1 VSASGSLLR
10 LLRATDAKS
19 SIDNGRRAAQTV
31 NVIELPTKANQLASD
46 PGPSRSMISP
56 GVAAL
61 IVLLSVVVLSVRYRP
76 DLMAF
81 VGLIVL
87 VLLGSYDLESALS
100 FLVSPAVVVLFGSMA
115 ISGVIA
121 DSGLL
126 ELVSRATVKRI
137 RRMVLVS
144 LLLYFVMALAAGFIS
159 DVALVLV
166 VLPLLIDVA
175 RRFNV
180 PAASYAL
187 SAAFAVTL
195 GGRLTMIGNAGNVVL
210 LDVYR
215 LNTGQSL
222 DILAFTVPA
231 LITVLLAIPPLVVLA
246 WFAQRLMP
254 QFRAP
259 SKSVVVMAV
268 LGKSLHGRSRREVE
282 RELGIK
288 FLAQDKTL
296 REGDLVPIK
305 LSVSDIPS
313 LQVSDAFSLVTLGE
327 AGGEHMEFLIVTQRS
342 RLVDKSLS
350 MEPIHKLF
358 PVKVM
363 GVVPSRRI
371 KYLEGYVFRPGDE
384 LLVVGDEKA
393 VESVASYYRLE
404 RSRAPVKSFNL
415 RLAAFGIGGLALA
428 VLLSQFTSTAL
439 AFALG
444 TLLALLGGGRAV
456 ERLYNYVSWET
467 LIYVGAF
474 IAIGQVASEADLL
487 RPLASLLSRP
497 EQLFAVT
504 VLFTNALGLVP
515 SAVLLG
521 PLLSSKE
528 AIKVYVLATLPMVLP
543 FAHPAIYL
551 AYRTLGI
558 TFRDFLKFSLPATAI
573 SALVTLLVISYPV

>member
-1 VSASGSLLR
+1 
-10 LLRATDAKS
+10 
-19 SIDNGRRAAQTV
+19 
-31 NVIELPTKANQLASD
+31 
-46 PGPSRSMISP
+46 MISH
-56 GVAAL
+56 GFAAL
-61 IVLLSVVVLSVRYRP
+61 IVLLSVAALSVRYRP
-76 DLMAF
+76 DLVAF
-81 VGLIVL
+81 VGLMAL
-87 VLLGSYDLESALS
+87 VLLGTYDLGSALS
-100 FLVSPAVVVLFGSMA
+100 FLVSPAVVVLFCSMA

-126 ELVSRATVKRI
+126 ELVSSGLVKRV
-137 RRMVLVS
+137 RKMVLVS
-144 LLLYFVMALAAGFIS
+144 LLLCMVMALTAGFIS

-166 VLPLLIDVA
+166 VLPLLVDVA
-175 RRFNV
+175 RRFDV
-180 PAASYAL
+180 PAVSYAL

-222 DILAFTVPA
+222 DVLAFTVPA
-231 LITVLLAIPPLVVLA
+231 LLTVLMAIPPLVVLA

-254 QFRAP
+254 QLRIP
-259 SKSVVVMAV
+259 GKSVVVMAV
-268 LGKSLHGRSRREVE
+268 LGKDLNGRSRREVE
-282 RELGIK
+282 REYGIRV
-288 FLAQDKTL
+288 LARRERLK
-296 REGDLVPIK
+296 EGDLVPIR

-313 LQVSDAFSLVTLGE
+313 LQVSNAFTPVSLGE
-327 AGGEHMEFLIVTQRS
+327 AGGEHVEFLIVTQRS
-342 RLVDKSLS
+342 RLVNKSLS

-358 PVKVM
+358 PVRVM

-371 KYLEGYVFRPGDE
+371 NYLEDYVFRPGDE

-393 VESVASYYRLE
+393 VEAVASYYRLE
-404 RSRAPVKSFNL
+404 RSKAAVRSFNP

-439 AFALG
+439 AFVLG

-456 ERLYNYVSWET
+456 ERLYTYVSWET

-487 RPLASLLSRP
+487 RSLASLLARQ
-497 EQLFAVT
+497 EQLFAVA

-521 PLLSSKE
+521 PLLSSRE
-528 AIKVYVLATLPMVLP
+528 AFMVYVLATLPMALP

-558 TFRDFLKFSLPATAI
+558 TVRDFLKLSLPATAV
-573 SALVTLLVISYPV
+573 SALVTLLAITYLV